1 MKRDNAEREGERAI
15 EERPREVILGDFRR
29 NERILRK

>member
-15 EERPREVILGDFRR
+15 EERHREVILGD